1 MSTMKSKLAAAA
13 VVLLFGTG
21 MVIAQTPPPAATTTP
36 PVAVK
41 KKGVPKTAT
50 TEAGIYC
57 SGKAD
62 ELGLKGRGKGK
73 ERAKYRRK
81 CISAYKKGTK
91 M

>member
-1 MSTMKSKLAAAA
+1 MSTLKSKLAAAA

-21 MVIAQTPPPAATTTP
+21 VVIAQTTPPPTATTTP
-36 PVAVK
+36 APK
-41 KKGVPKTAT
+41 KKAVPKTAT

-62 ELGLKGRGKGK
+62 EMGLKGRGKGK
-73 ERAKYRRK
+73 ERAKYRKK
-81 CISAYKKGTK
+81 CIAAYKKGTK